1 MSIYFFDRIV
11 VELGQI
17 VLSEASIVQN
27 GNFSSFI
34 IFYFCLHLKQSNKF
48 RVVGNDCI

>member
-27 GNFSSFI
+27 GNFSSSV
-34 IFYFCLHLKQSNKF
+34 IFCFWLHLKQRNKF
-48 RVVGNDCI
+48 RVVGNDYI